1 MKKNYLKFL
10 STLTILCIGLNLT
23 SCSDDD
29 GDNDN
34 GTENLIIGKWQP
46 VSVSEESVNDRNSM
60 FYSLRDDIIEF
71 LGDKT
76 VTYDE
81 SDTYYFSSKPD
92 SNTKSTWSFRVEEFG
107 NEQFPTLNIAGEG
120 VFFFKED
127 FFIVSISD
135 TKLIIS
141 NGIEYEFKRIK

>member
-1 MKKNYLKFL
+1 MKKTYFKFL
-10 STLTILCIGLNLT
+10 NALVILCVSLSLA

-29 GDNDN
+29 DGN
-34 GTENLIIGKWQP
+34 GSRTENLLVGKWQP

-92 SNTKSTWSFRVEEFG
+92 PNTKST
-107 NEQFPTLNIAGEG
+107 
-120 VFFFKED
+120 
-127 FFIVSISD
+127 
-135 TKLIIS
+135 
-141 NGIEYEFKRIK
+141 